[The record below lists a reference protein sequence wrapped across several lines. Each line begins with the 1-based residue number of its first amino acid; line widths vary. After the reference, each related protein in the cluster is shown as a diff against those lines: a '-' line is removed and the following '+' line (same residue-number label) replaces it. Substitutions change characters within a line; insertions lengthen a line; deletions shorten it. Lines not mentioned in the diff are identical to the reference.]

1 MNYLKPFE
9 MKEFTVAHDQC
20 AMRVNTDGCLLGA
33 VAGEEFKAHQVQH
46 ALDIGTGS
54 GVIAMQLAQRFDKA
68 YVDAVEIHGPSAKQ
82 ASENFSKS
90 PYAGRMVCYHEPIQE
105 FEHNLLYDLIVSN
118 PPYFESG
125 PTKLDAGIAAA
136 RHALTL
142 DFKSLV
148 MNASRLLKD
157 SGQFW
162 VILPADQS
170 DRFLD
175 EAMDEGLNLKNI
187 IHVYPKAEREANRC
201 IYGLCKCE
209 VDEPQRKK
217 ITLYKEDQHYTEEAR
232 EVLSPFYDS
241 L

>member
-9 MKEFTVAHDQC
+9 MKEFSVAHDQC

-33 VAGEEFKAHQVQH
+33 LAGEDLSSNDVQH

-54 GVIAMQLAQRFDKA
+54 GVIAMQLAQRFPKA

-82 ASENFSKS
+82 ATNNFKES
-90 PYAGRMVCYHEPIQE
+90 PFANRIVCYHEPIQE
-105 FEHNLLYDLIVSN
+105 FELNLLYDIIVSN
-118 PPYFESG
+118 PPYFEDG
-125 PTKLDAGIAAA
+125 PTKMDAGVAAA

-148 MNASRLLKD
+148 HNAARLLKAT
-157 SGQFW
+157 GKFW
-162 VILPADQS
+162 VILPCDQS

-175 EAMDEGLNLKNI
+175 EALDEGLHLNSI
-187 IHVYPKAEREANRC
+187 IHIHPKENRTANRC
-201 IYGLCKCE
+201 IYALGKYDIE
-209 VDEPQRKK
+209 EPVRRK
-217 ITLYKEDQHYTEEAR
+217 IILYENDQCYTTEAK
-232 EVLSPFYDS
+232 EVLSPFYAS

>member
-33 VAGEEFKAHQVQH
+33 IVGEQIEPKNVQH
-46 ALDIGTGS
+46 VLDIGTGS
-54 GVIAMQLAQRFDKA
+54 GVIAMQLAQRFTQA

-82 ASENFSKS
+82 ATENFSRS
-90 PYAGRMVCYHEPIQE
+90 PYTDRMICYHEPVQE
-105 FEHNLLYDLIVSN
+105 FEHNLLYDVIVSN
-118 PPYFESG
+118 PPYFEEG
-125 PTKLDAGIAAA
+125 PTKLDLGIAAA

-148 MNASRLLKD
+148 MNASRLLKNN
-157 SGQFW
+157 GQFW
-162 VILPADQS
+162 VILPCDQS

-175 EAMDEGLNLKNI
+175 EALDEGLSLQTI
-187 IHVYPKAEREANRC
+187 INVHPKAGREANRC

-209 VDEPQRKK
+209 VNEPTRKS
-217 ITLYKEDQHYTEEAR
+217 ITLYAEDHLYTEEAR
-232 EVLSPFYDS
+232 KVLSPFYPS

>member
-33 VAGEEFKAHQVQH
+33 VAGEEFDSNQVQH
-46 ALDIGTGS
+46 VLDIGTGS
-54 GVIAMQLAQRFDKA
+54 GVIAMQLAQRFEKA

-82 ASENFSKS
+82 ATENFSKS

-105 FEHNLLYDLIVSN
+105 FEHNLLYDLVVSN
-118 PPYFESG
+118 PPYFETG

-148 MNASRLLKD
+148 MNAARLLKNN
-157 SGQFW
+157 GQFW
-162 VILPADQS
+162 VILPCDQS

-175 EAMDEGLNLKNI
+175 EAMDEGLNLKTI
-187 IHVYPKAEREANRC
+187 IHVHPKAEREANRC

-209 VDEPQRKK
+209 VDEPIRKK
-217 ITLYKEDQHYTEEAR
+217 ITLYAEDQHYTEEAR
-232 EVLSPFYDS
+232 EVLSPFYAS

>member
-33 VAGEEFKAHQVQH
+33 LAGEEFELDRIQH
-46 ALDIGTGS
+46 ILDVGTGS
-54 GVIAMQLAQRFDKA
+54 GVIAMQLAQRFEKA

-125 PTKLDAGIAAA
+125 PTKLDTGIAAA

-162 VILPADQS
+162 VILPTDQS

-175 EAMDEGLNLKNI
+175 EALDEGLSLKDI
-187 IHVYPKAEREANRC
+187 IHVHPKTEREANRC

-209 VDEPQRKK
+209 VDEPRRKK
-217 ITLYKEDQHYTEEAR
+217 ITLYQEDHHYTAEAR
-232 EVLSPFYDS
+232 EVLSPFYAS

>member
-9 MKEFTVAHDQC
+9 MKKFTVAHDQS

-33 VAGEEFKAHQVQH
+33 IAGDGFASDQVQNV
-46 ALDIGTGS
+46 LDIGTGS
-54 GVIAMQLAQRFDKA
+54 GVIAMQLAQRFEKA
-68 YVDAVEIHGPSAKQ
+68 YVDAVEIHGPSARQ
-82 ASENFSKS
+82 ATENFANS

-105 FEHNLLYDLIVSN
+105 FEHNLVYDLIVSN
-118 PPYFESG
+118 PPYFEKG

-148 MNASRLLKD
+148 MNASRLLKNN
-157 SGQFW
+157 GQFW
-162 VILPADQS
+162 VIIPSDQS
-170 DRFLD
+170 NRFLD
-175 EAMDEGLNLKNI
+175 EAMDEGLSLKTI
-187 IHVYPKAEREANRC
+187 IRVHPKAEREANRC

-209 VDEPQRKK
+209 VNEPVRKK
-217 ITLYKEDQHYTEEAR
+217 ITVYEDDQHYTEETR
-232 EVLSPFYDS
+232 EVLAPFYTS